1 MTNDDNARIAFR
13 FFRNEMGLSRN
24 QAAGISGNF
33 SQESGFDPTATNQ
46 RSGAYGIAQ
55 WLGARKDNL
64 MAATGDGGDLQ
75 AQLEYFKDEVEN
87 DPYER
92 AQFEQFLNYG
102 DTSIEGYTYAFRKF
116 FERPAEFEAMDTNR
130 VDEAHRIYDMC
141 ADDEG
146 GNEGASSSP
155 QSDFS
160 SDTLDWSNLVH
171 NHVSEDSP
179 YNFSKE
185 LGKLTDTDNLRPEAK
200 YGLNALGAY
209 MRKMYGVPL
218 VITAGA
224 ETWTHQGG
232 TYSHHTGWK
241 ADVYADEIRE
251 GKQGAEDFRRF
262 CNEHGWS
269 ATWETEGGEH
279 WDIDFSGHDQRDGN
293 NPVRPSGNF
302 FDITGAGSALANRA
316 NNELDPNGSYTDSL
330 GEYYRR
336 LSEEDTKPSFW
347 NVLSDNFLDS
357 MFSTGSARFLESV
370 WGNLMH
376 SNNHLWKM
384 DDITQEDI
392 DFVKNALPNDKVAQN
407 FVLLN
412 GRDSEEIRWLTQ
424 RKQEERKRKQ
434 SIEQWKSAEQN
445 MLARALMA
453 TSGAVGYV
461 ADPLNLV
468 PIGTYANSLKVL
480 GRLAEGAVNIN
491 KIQTIAKMAAITGVQ
506 TGAITV
512 ADDVLRE
519 EYGGEKPNYGMD
531 AAMGFL
537 GGAVLASVGGLWKG
551 LKKGGA
557 TADITR
563 AADLAETRAIEHA
576 MNVDTTKVSSET
588 IDRALK
594 LHDPTFR
601 EKVNSKAYE
610 SLEENQRV
618 IATTYE
624 NARKLIQEA
633 SGKTIPDTAKALYV
647 PNEDY
652 TFILTDKVQPKEVDN
667 LLSHEFGVHAG
678 LKKAIGDKAYDGLMT
693 YVSRQSEKEGTA
705 FFEARAKAGSYD
717 PEEIFAQMVED
728 GTLPDSTW
736 SRVKGSFNKMLNKE
750 GYKTNFTLK
759 DVKEILAQQVQ
770 EKRNPEVFHVNP
782 DGSTAFAGLQYS
794 QNNILNPV
802 TLANVYQL
810 EGNIRKVTQADL
822 GTGKLTAPLR
832 WVAQHLEQ
840 GIFGEG
846 INSMSNTFRKYAP
859 LIWDDPQ
866 GRGLGNVQTISA
878 ETNKIRLQQLLLR
891 PYSDYTD
898 ARQRWCLANRHIP
911 SQAANEA
918 FDRMVVNAYNA
929 KYAKNVANVFQNVP
943 AEVTE
948 AVEHM
953 YRLRNL
959 VIDLGKRSADD
970 VGATER
976 NMIDKDWYE
985 VDEELWRQMDA
996 ERRMKFIIENFIDTP
1011 QQTAVSQA
1019 RDFFDKYYRT
1029 FVKRD
1034 VVEAKIIREKKMENA
1049 RIKAANDA
1057 MQARLPANR
1066 KWKPKALIPEVASPE
1081 EIDAWIDKA
1090 VPKAVDFILNG
1101 VFDPADARNLSNLG
1115 NLSFFKARVP
1125 IDTTGILKLP
1135 NGKEFSFDNNLRTY
1149 DMDTMVQKAINRF
1162 AGEASLMNVFGNQKG
1177 LDAFLNR
1184 VEKELGKA
1192 IGDKNANKSVGNE
1205 LLDLKKAISEFRG
1218 FRPEDESSIGKLGA
1232 LAHIL
1237 RNFSYAKNGANMGFN
1252 QFGEL
1257 GGAMA
1262 YGGVSQMFRIFPP
1275 LGKLMEDVK
1284 YGKQGGQLLRD
1295 AEDYAFGANMES
1307 KIWSANFGDRVIRDA
1322 MTDQHDLASKALI
1335 KVGDITAN
1343 LGKVT
1348 SSLNMLPKMTDSMLR
1363 GMRISTMM
1371 DSIRVATQGK
1381 TPWLRNPFSAKKL
1394 RAAHV
1399 SEKDWQDIQARIR
1412 QYTTMDADG
1421 NLTGFD
1427 VRSWQNDDMN
1437 TFLKWYNL
1445 IQLQAERAIVP
1456 ANRQG
1461 NKNLLKSRNSLTQ
1474 LLFQFKDYT
1483 LRSINAQTMRAMKAR
1498 DIDDAFA
1505 TMASIVTNTA
1515 VYAAR
1520 AGATYAAY
1528 KAAGLDKK
1536 AEEYKDYM
1544 FNKGNL
1550 ARAVAFRSTILGSPL
1565 SFANDWYEI
1574 ATGAPTIRTTVER
1587 DAKTYKNTK
1596 ERTMS
1601 DIGGDF
1607 IRQIPALSAGIEP
1620 LIQTYHALSHATDD
1634 KTTKRDFSNAL
1645 KLLPIPNFIPLTVL
1659 QQYLVEQS
1667 GYPEKKPKK

>member
-1 MTNDDNARIAFR
+1 MSNDANAKVLWDSMIGHR
-13 FFRNEMGLSRN
+13 LTPN
-24 QAAGISGNF
+24 QAAGILGNS
-33 SQESGFDPTATNQ
+33 SQESGIEINSTAPST
-46 RSGAYGIAQ
+46 GAYGIFQ
-55 WLGARKDNL
+55 WLGSRKEGLFN
-64 MAATGDGGDLQ
+64 ATGDGGDLQ
-75 AQLEYFKDEVEN
+75 AQLAYFWDEVEN
-87 DPYER
+87 DPYES
-92 AQFEQFLNYG
+92 AQFQKFLNYE
-102 DTSIEGYTYAFRKF
+102 DTSVEGYTYAFRKF
-116 FERPAEFEAMDTNR
+116 CERPSASEAMDSNR
-130 VDEAHRIYDMC
+130 ITEAQRYLALFGGGGAQETPAQPEDDGYSYKDLDMSNMVSNHPE
-141 ADDEG
+141 DPERTRLTG
-146 GNEGASSSP
+146 FQP
-155 QSDFS
+155 Q
-160 SDTLDWSNLVH
+160 TVH
-171 NHVSEDSP
+171 
-179 YNFSKE
+179 
-185 LGKLTDTDNLRPEAK
+185 
-200 YGLNALGAY
+200 GLNKIADY
-209 MRKMYGVPL
+209 IYNTYDEPL
-218 VITAGA
+218 MITGGTESGYHAS
-224 ETWTHQGG
+224 G
-232 TYSHHTGWK
+232 TYSHETGWK
-241 ADVYADEIRE
+241 ADIAIHNMTPDNQAGQNFIE
-251 GKQGAEDFRRF
+251 F
-262 CNEHGWS
+262 CHKNGWS
-269 ATWETEGGEH
+269 ANFEDNH
-279 WDIDFSGHDQRDGN
+279 WDIDFSGTDSRDKQSDAPKDAPKGFTGNGFAYLTGMMGNNVTNHVYEKQRD
-293 NPVRPSGNF
+293 PVW
-302 FDITGAGSALANRA
+302 
-316 NNELDPNGSYTDSL
+316 
-330 GEYYRR
+330 
-336 LSEEDTKPSFW
+336 EDYLHETPKSISFW
-347 NVLSDNFLDS
+347 DALTSNFLDS
-357 MFSTGSARFLESV
+357 ATSTGVASV
-370 WGNLMH
+370 AQLLWGRIAH
-376 SNNHLWKM
+376 SSTSPFGPMKPVTQ
-384 DDITQEDI
+384 DDIDY
-392 DFVKNALPNDKVAQN
+392 VKNALPNDKDAQR

-412 GRDSEEIRWLTQ
+412 GRDQEEIKWLVNQ
-424 RKQEERKRKQ
+424 KLVDKKRREEVA
-434 SIEQWKSAEQN
+434 QW
-445 MLARALMA
+445 RASNEMGLQKA
-453 TSGAVGYV
+453 LTYV
-461 ADPLNLV
+461 AGATGYLLDPMMLIPLGGEIKAVQMAGRVGEAIMNLNKAKQV
-468 PIGTYANSLKVL
+468 AIYA
-480 GRLAEGAVNIN
+480 AEMGA
-491 KIQTIAKMAAITGVQ
+491 KTAAIVTG
-506 TGAITV
+506 
-512 ADDVLRE
+512 DDYLKE
-519 EYGGEKPNYGMD
+519 KFNGEPQDYGMD
-531 AAMGFL
+531 AAMSFL
-537 GGAVLASVGGLWKG
+537 GGSVFGALGGFAKTHPTSM
-551 LKKGGA
+551 A
-557 TADITR
+557 RRIVNTADHAETKALLH
-563 AADLAETRAIEHA
+563 AAD
-576 MNVDTTKVSSET
+576 VDTSKVSSET
-588 IDRALK
+588 IESALK

-610 SLEENQRV
+610 ALEENQRV
-618 IATTYE
+618 VATTYE
-624 NARKLIQEA
+624 NARKLIEET
-633 SGKTIPDTAKALYV
+633 SGNKIPDTAKALYV

-652 TFILTDKVQPKEVDN
+652 TFILTDKVHPKEVDN

-678 LKKAIGDKAYDGLMT
+678 LRKAIGDKSYDGLMAH
-693 YVSRQSEKEGTA
+693 VSRQSEKEGTA

-736 SRVKGSFNKMLNKE
+736 SRLKGSFNKMLNRE

-759 DVKEILAQQVQ
+759 DVKKIMAQQVE

-782 DGSTAFAGLQYS
+782 DGSTAFGGLQYS
-794 QNNILNPV
+794 QNNILNPA
-802 TLANVYQL
+802 TMANFYQL
-810 EGNIRKVTQADL
+810 ESNIRKVTQAGL
-822 GTGKLTAPLR
+822 GTGELTSPIR

-859 LIWDDPQ
+859 FIWDDPQ
-866 GRGLGNVQTISA
+866 GRGLGKVQTISA

-953 YRLRNL
+953 NRLRTL
-959 VIDLGKRSADD
+959 MIDLGKRSADD
-970 VGATER
+970 VGSTAR
-976 NMIDKDWYE
+976 NMVDKDWYE

-996 ERRMKFIIENFIDTP
+996 ERRMKLIIENFIDTP

-1019 RDFFDKYYRT
+1019 RDFFDNYYRT

-1049 RIKAANDA
+1049 KINAANA
-1057 MQARLPANR
+1057 SMQARLPANS
-1066 KWKPKALIPEVASPE
+1066 KWKPKALIPEVASPQE
-1081 EIDAWIDKA
+1081 VDAWIDEA

-1101 VFDPADARNLSNLG
+1101 VFDPADVRNLSNLG

-1162 AGEASLMNVFGNQKG
+1162 AGEASLMNVFGTQKS
-1177 LDAFLNR
+1177 LDAFLKK
-1184 VEKELGKA
+1184 VDGELGKA
-1192 IGDKNANKSVGNE
+1192 IGDKKANKSIGNE
-1205 LLDLKKAISEFRG
+1205 LLDLQKAISEFRG
-1218 FRPEDESSIGKLGA
+1218 VRPEDESSIGKLGA
-1232 LAHIL
+1232 IAHIL

-1262 YGGVSQMFRIFPP
+1262 YGGVSQLFRTFSPI
-1275 LGKLMEDVK
+1275 GKLMEDVK
-1284 YGKQGGQLLRD
+1284 YGRQSAQLLRD
-1295 AEDYAFGANMES
+1295 AEDYMFGASMES

-1348 SSLNMLPKMTDSMLR
+1348 SSLNMLPKMTDSMIR

-1371 DSIRVATQGK
+1371 DSIRVATQDK
-1381 TPWLRNPFSAKKL
+1381 TPWLRNPFSANKL

-1399 SEKDWQDIQARIR
+1399 SEKDWQGIQARIR

-1427 VRSWQNDDMN
+1427 VKSWQNDDMN
-1437 TFLKWYNL
+1437 SFLKWYNL

-1456 ANRQG
+1456 VNRQG
-1461 NKNLLKSRNSLTQ
+1461 NKNLFKSRNSLTQ

-1483 LRSINAQTMRAMKAR
+1483 LRSINSQTMRAMKSR
-1498 DIDDAFA
+1498 DLDDAFA

-1528 KAAGLDKK
+1528 KASGLDKT

-1565 SFANDWYEI
+1565 SFGNDWYEI
-1574 ATGAPTIRTTVER
+1574 ATGAPTIRTTVVR
-1587 DAKTYKNTK
+1587 DANTYKNTK
-1596 ERTMS
+1596 ERTMR

-1607 IRQIPALSAGIEP
+1607 ISQIPALSAGVEP

-1634 KTTKRDFSNAL
+1634 KTTKRDFKNAL

-1667 GYPEKKPKK
+1667 GYPEKKKR

>member
-1 MTNDDNARIAFR
+1 MSNDENARIVWDSLIGH
-13 FFRNEMGLSRN
+13 GLSPA
-24 QAAGISGNF
+24 QAAGILGNG
-33 SQESGFDPTATNQ
+33 SQESGFRIDAIAPST
-46 RSGAYGIAQ
+46 GAYGIFQ
-55 WLGARKDNL
+55 WLGPRKDALFN
-64 MAATGDGGDLQ
+64 ATGDGGDIN
-75 AQLEYFKDEVEN
+75 AQLAFFWDEVEN
-87 DPYER
+87 DPYES
-92 AQFEQFLNYG
+92 AQFQKFLNYD
-102 DTSIEGYTYAFRKF
+102 DTSVEGYTYAFRKF
-116 FERPAEFEAMDTNR
+116 CERPSESEAMDSNR
-130 VDEAHRIYDMC
+130 ISEAHRYLELFGGGGGSQVETSQPEDDGYSYTDLDMSHMQSNHPE
-141 ADDEG
+141 DPERTRLTG
-146 GNEGASSSP
+146 FQP
-155 QSDFS
+155 QAI
-160 SDTLDWSNLVH
+160 H
-171 NHVSEDSP
+171 
-179 YNFSKE
+179 
-185 LGKLTDTDNLRPEAK
+185 
-200 YGLNALGAY
+200 GLNKIADY
-209 MRKMYGVPL
+209 IHSTYGVPL
-218 VITAGA
+218 MIT
-224 ETWTHQGG
+224 GG
-232 TYSHHTGWK
+232 TESRYHAQGNYSHENGWK
-241 ADVYADEIRE
+241 ADIDVHGMLPSNEAGQSFIN
-251 GKQGAEDFRRF
+251 F
-262 CNEHGWS
+262 CHQNGWS
-269 ATWETEGGEH
+269 VNFEDDH
-279 WDIDFSGHDQRDGN
+279 WDIDFSGQDARDKQGSAPTAMQGFTGNGFAYLVGMMGNNVTNHMYEKQRD
-293 NPVRPSGNF
+293 PMW
-302 FDITGAGSALANRA
+302 
-316 NNELDPNGSYTDSL
+316 
-330 GEYYRR
+330 
-336 LSEEDTKPSFW
+336 EDFIHEQPKTVSFW
-347 NVLSDNFLDS
+347 DALMSNFLDS
-357 MFSTGSARFLESV
+357 ATNTGVASVAQLLWGDIAHSSSAIGAMQPV
-370 WGNLMH
+370 TQ
-376 SNNHLWKM
+376 
-384 DDITQEDI
+384 DDIDY
-392 DFVKNALPNDKVAQN
+392 VKNALPNDKDAQK

-412 GRDSEEIRWLTQ
+412 GRDSEEIKWLVNQ
-424 RKQEERKRKQ
+424 KLVDKKRREDV
-434 SIEQWKSAEQN
+434 EQW
-445 MLARALMA
+445 RASNEMGLQKAM
-453 TSGAVGYV
+453 TYV
-461 ADPLNLV
+461 AGATGYMLDPMMLV
-468 PIGTYANSLKVL
+468 PIGGEIKAVQMAGRVGKAVMNLNKAKQVAIYA
-480 GRLAEGAVNIN
+480 AEMGA
-491 KIQTIAKMAAITGVQ
+491 KTA
-506 TGAITV
+506 TV
-512 ADDVLRE
+512 VTADDYLKE
-519 EYGGEKPNYGMD
+519 TFNGEKQDYGMD
-531 AAMGFL
+531 AAMSFL
-537 GGAVLASVGGLWKG
+537 GGSVFGALGGFAKTRPTSM
-551 LKKGGA
+551 A
-557 TADITR
+557 RRIVNTADNVETKALLH
-563 AADLAETRAIEHA
+563 AAD
-576 MNVDTTKVSSET
+576 VDVSKVSSET
-588 IDRALK
+588 IERALK

-601 EKVNSKAYE
+601 AKVNSKAYE
-610 SLEENQRV
+610 ALEANQRV

-624 NARKLIQEA
+624 NARKLIEEA
-633 SGKTIPDTAKALYV
+633 SGKKIPDTAKALYV

-652 TFILTDKVQPKEVDN
+652 TFILTDKIQPKEVDK

-678 LKKAIGDKAYDGLMT
+678 LRKAIGDKAYDGLMA
-693 YVSRQSEKEGTA
+693 YVSRQAEKEGTA

-736 SRVKGSFNKMLNKE
+736 SRVKGSLNKMLNKE
-750 GYKTNFTLK
+750 GYKTHFTLK
-759 DVKEILAQQVQ
+759 DVKEIMAQQVQ

-878 ETNKIRLQQLLLR
+878 ETNKLRLQHLLLR

-918 FDRMVVNAYNA
+918 FDRMVINAYNA
-929 KYAKNVANVFQNVP
+929 KYANNVANVFQDVP

-953 YRLRNL
+953 HNLRNL
-959 VIDLGKRSADD
+959 MIDLGKRSADD
-970 VGATER
+970 VGAPTR
-976 NMIDKDWYE
+976 NIVDEDWYE

-996 ERRMKFIIENFIDTP
+996 ERRMNFIVGNFIDTP

-1034 VVEAKIIREKKMENA
+1034 VVEAKIIREKKLEN
-1049 RIKAANDA
+1049 IKIQAANAA
-1057 MQARLPANR
+1057 MQARLPANS
-1066 KWKPKALIPEVASPE
+1066 KWKPKALIPEVATPQE
-1081 EIDAWIDKA
+1081 VDAWIDDA

-1101 VFDPADARNLSNLG
+1101 VFDPADAKNLSNLG

-1135 NGKEFSFDNNLRTY
+1135 NGNEFSFDNNLRTY
-1149 DMDTMVQKAINRF
+1149 DMDAMVQKAINRF

-1177 LDAFLNR
+1177 LDAFFDR

-1192 IGDKNANKSVGNE
+1192 IGNKNANQSVGNE
-1205 LLDLKKAISEFRG
+1205 ILDLKKAISEFRG
-1218 FRPEDESSIGKLGA
+1218 VHPEDESSIGKLGA
-1232 LAHIL
+1232 IAHIL

-1262 YGGVSQMFRIFPP
+1262 YGGVSQLFRIFSP

-1295 AEDYAFGANMES
+1295 AEDYVFGATIES

-1348 SSLNMLPKMTDSMLR
+1348 SSLNMLPKMTDSMIR

-1528 KAAGLDKK
+1528 KASGLDKK

-1550 ARAVAFRSTILGSPL
+1550 ERAIAFRSTILGSPL
-1565 SFANDWYEI
+1565 SFVNDWYEI

-1607 IRQIPALSAGIEP
+1607 ISQIPALSAGVAP
-1620 LIQTYHALSHATDD
+1620 LIQVYHAFSHATND
-1634 KTTKRDFSNAL
+1634 KATQKDFKNAL

-1667 GYPEKKPKK
+1667 GYPEKKR

>member
-1 MTNDDNARIAFR
+1 MSNDENARIVWDSLIGH
-13 FFRNEMGLSRN
+13 GLSPA
-24 QAAGISGNF
+24 QAAGILGNG
-33 SQESGFDPTATNQ
+33 SQESGFRIDAIAPST
-46 RSGAYGIAQ
+46 GAYGIFQ
-55 WLGARKDNL
+55 WLGPRKDALFN
-64 MAATGDGGDLQ
+64 ATGDGGDIN
-75 AQLEYFKDEVEN
+75 AQLAFFWDEVEN
-87 DPYER
+87 DPYES
-92 AQFEQFLNYG
+92 AQFQKFLNYD
-102 DTSIEGYTYAFRKF
+102 DTSVEGYTYAFRKF
-116 FERPAEFEAMDTNR
+116 CERPSESEAMDSNR
-130 VDEAHRIYDMC
+130 ISEAHRYLGLFGGGGGSQVETPQPEDDGYSYTDLDMSHIQSNHPE
-141 ADDEG
+141 DPERTRLTG
-146 GNEGASSSP
+146 FQP
-155 QSDFS
+155 QAI
-160 SDTLDWSNLVH
+160 H
-171 NHVSEDSP
+171 
-179 YNFSKE
+179 
-185 LGKLTDTDNLRPEAK
+185 
-200 YGLNALGAY
+200 GLNKIADY
-209 MRKMYGVPL
+209 IYSTYGVPL
-218 VITAGA
+218 MIT
-224 ETWTHQGG
+224 GG
-232 TYSHHTGWK
+232 TEEGYHAEGNYSHDKGWK
-241 ADVYADEIRE
+241 ADIDVHGMLPSNEAGQSFIN
-251 GKQGAEDFRRF
+251 F
-262 CNEHGWS
+262 CHQNGWS
-269 ATWETEGGEH
+269 VNFEDDH
-279 WDIDFSGHDQRDGN
+279 WDIDFSGQDARDKQGSAPTEVQGFTGNGFAYLVGMMGNNVTNHMYEKQRD
-293 NPVRPSGNF
+293 PMW
-302 FDITGAGSALANRA
+302 
-316 NNELDPNGSYTDSL
+316 
-330 GEYYRR
+330 
-336 LSEEDTKPSFW
+336 EDFIHEQPKTVSFW
-347 NVLSDNFLDS
+347 DALTSNFLDS
-357 MFSTGSARFLESV
+357 ATNTGVASVAQLLWGDIAHSSSAIGTMQPV
-370 WGNLMH
+370 
-376 SNNHLWKM
+376 
-384 DDITQEDI
+384 TQEDI
-392 DFVKNALPNDKVAQN
+392 DYVKNALPNDKDAQK
-407 FVLLN
+407 FILLN
-412 GRDSEEIRWLTQ
+412 GRDSEEIKWLVNQ
-424 RKQEERKRKQ
+424 KLVDKKRREDV
-434 SIEQWKSAEQN
+434 EQW
-445 MLARALMA
+445 RASNEMGLQKAM
-453 TSGAVGYV
+453 TYV
-461 ADPLNLV
+461 AGAAGYMLDPMMLV
-468 PIGTYANSLKVL
+468 PIGGEIKAVQMAGRVGETIMNLNKAKQVAIYA
-480 GRLAEGAVNIN
+480 AEMGA
-491 KIQTIAKMAAITGVQ
+491 KTAAIVT
-506 TGAITV
+506 
-512 ADDVLRE
+512 ADDYLKE
-519 EYGGEKPNYGMD
+519 TFNGEKQDYGMD
-531 AAMGFL
+531 AAMSFL
-537 GGAVLASVGGLWKG
+537 GGSVFGALGGFAKTRPTSM
-551 LKKGGA
+551 A
-557 TADITR
+557 RRIVNTADNVETKALLH
-563 AADLAETRAIEHA
+563 AADAD
-576 MNVDTTKVSSET
+576 VSKVSSET
-588 IDRALK
+588 IERALK

-610 SLEENQRV
+610 ALEANQRV
-618 IATTYE
+618 IATTYA
-624 NARKLIQEA
+624 NARKLIEEA
-633 SGKTIPDTAKALYV
+633 SGKKIPDTAKALYV

-678 LKKAIGDKAYDGLMT
+678 LRKAIGDKAYDGLMT
-693 YVSRQSEKEGTA
+693 YVSRQAEKEGTA

-750 GYKTNFTLK
+750 GYKTHFTLK
-759 DVKEILAQQVQ
+759 DVKEILAQQVN

-878 ETNKIRLQQLLLR
+878 ETNKLRLQHLLLR

-898 ARQRWCLANRHIP
+898 ARQRWCLANKHIP

-953 YRLRNL
+953 HNLRNL
-959 VIDLGKRSADD
+959 MIDLGKRSADD
-970 VGATER
+970 VGAPTR
-976 NMIDKDWYE
+976 NIVDEDWYE

-996 ERRMKFIIENFIDTP
+996 ERRMNFIVGNFIDTP
-1011 QQTAVSQA
+1011 QQTAVEQA

-1034 VVEAKIIREKKMENA
+1034 VVEAKIIREKKLEN
-1049 RIKAANDA
+1049 IKIQAANAA
-1057 MQARLPANR
+1057 MQARLPANS
-1066 KWKPKALIPEVASPE
+1066 KWKPKAMIPEVATPQE
-1081 EIDAWIDKA
+1081 VDAWIDDA

-1101 VFDPADARNLSNLG
+1101 VFDPADAKNLSSLG

-1135 NGKEFSFDNNLRTY
+1135 NGNEFSFDNNLRTY

-1177 LDAFLNR
+1177 LDAFLDK

-1192 IGDKNANKSVGNE
+1192 IGNKNANQSVGNE
-1205 LLDLKKAISEFRG
+1205 IRDLKRAISEFRG
-1218 FRPEDESSIGKLGA
+1218 IRPEDETALGKLGA
-1232 LAHIL
+1232 IAHIL

-1262 YGGVSQMFRIFPP
+1262 YGGVSQLFRIFPQ

-1295 AEDYAFGANMES
+1295 AEDYTFGATMES

-1348 SSLNMLPKMTDSMLR
+1348 SSLNMLPKMTDSMIR

-1528 KAAGLDKK
+1528 KASGLDKK

-1550 ARAVAFRSTILGSPL
+1550 ERAIAFRSTIFGSPL
-1565 SFANDWYEI
+1565 SFVNDWYEI

-1587 DAKTYKNTK
+1587 DAKSYKNVK

-1607 IRQIPALSAGIEP
+1607 ISQIPALSAGVEP
-1620 LIQTYHALSHATDD
+1620 LIQVYHAFSHATND
-1634 KTTKRDFSNAL
+1634 KATQKDFKNAL
-1645 KLLPIPNFIPLTVL
+1645 KLLPIPNFIPLTAL

-1667 GYPEKKPKK
+1667 GYPEKKR

>member
-1 MTNDDNARIAFR
+1 MSNDENARIVWDSLIGH
-13 FFRNEMGLSRN
+13 GLSPA
-24 QAAGISGNF
+24 QAAGILGNG
-33 SQESGFDPTATNQ
+33 SQESGFEIDSTAPST
-46 RSGAYGIAQ
+46 GAYGIFQ
-55 WLGARKDNL
+55 WLGPRKDALFN
-64 MAATGDGGDLQ
+64 ATGDGGDIY
-75 AQLEYFKDEVEN
+75 AQLAFFWDEVEN
-87 DPYER
+87 DPYES
-92 AQFEQFLNYG
+92 AQFQKFLNYD
-102 DTSIEGYTYAFRKF
+102 DTSVEGYTYAFRKF
-116 FERPAEFEAMDTNR
+116 CERPSESEAMDTNR
-130 VDEAHRIYDMC
+130 ITEAQRYLGLFGGDDGGDKVEAPQPEDDGYSYTDLDMSHMQSNHPE
-141 ADDEG
+141 DPERTRLTG
-146 GNEGASSSP
+146 FQP
-155 QSDFS
+155 Q
-160 SDTLDWSNLVH
+160 TIH
-171 NHVSEDSP
+171 
-179 YNFSKE
+179 
-185 LGKLTDTDNLRPEAK
+185 
-200 YGLNALGAY
+200 GLNKVADY
-209 MRKMYGVPL
+209 IYNTYGVPL
-218 VITAGA
+218 MITGGTESGYHA
-224 ETWTHQGG
+224 QG
-232 TYSHHTGWK
+232 TYSHENGWK
-241 ADVYADEIRE
+241 ADIDIHGMLPSNEAGQSFIN
-251 GKQGAEDFRRF
+251 F
-262 CNEHGWS
+262 CHQNGWS
-269 ATWETEGGEH
+269 VNFEDNH
-279 WDIDFSGHDQRDGN
+279 WDIDFSGQDARDKQSDSAPAAMQGFTGNGFAYLVGMMGNNVTNHVYEKQRD
-293 NPVRPSGNF
+293 P
-302 FDITGAGSALANRA
+302 TW
-316 NNELDPNGSYTDSL
+316 
-330 GEYYRR
+330 
-336 LSEEDTKPSFW
+336 EDFIHDTPKSVSFW
-347 NVLSDNFLDS
+347 DALTSNFLDS
-357 MFSTGSARFLESV
+357 ATTTGVASV
-370 WGNLMH
+370 AQLLWGDIAH
-376 SNNHLWKM
+376 SSSSIGAM
-384 DDITQEDI
+384 QPITQDDIDY
-392 DFVKNALPNDKVAQN
+392 VKNALPNDKDAQK

-412 GRDSEEIRWLTQ
+412 GRDSEEIKWLVNQ
-424 RKQEERKRKQ
+424 KLVDKKRREEV
-434 SIEQWKSAEQN
+434 EQWRSANEMGLQKA
-445 MLARALMA
+445 M
-453 TSGAVGYV
+453 TYV
-461 ADPLNLV
+461 AGAAGYMLDPMMLIPVGGEIKALQMAGRVGEAIMNLNKAKQV
-468 PIGTYANSLKVL
+468 AVYA
-480 GRLAEGAVNIN
+480 AEMGA
-491 KIQTIAKMAAITGVQ
+491 KTAAVVT
-506 TGAITV
+506 
-512 ADDVLRE
+512 ADDYLKE
-519 EYGGEKPNYGMD
+519 TFNGEKQDYGMD
-531 AAMGFL
+531 AAMSFL
-537 GGAVLASVGGLWKG
+537 GGSVFGALGGFAKTRPASMARRIVN
-551 LKKGGA
+551 
-557 TADITR
+557 TADNVETKALLH
-563 AADLAETRAIEHA
+563 AAD
-576 MNVDTTKVSSET
+576 VDISKVSSET
-588 IDRALK
+588 IESALK

-610 SLEENQRV
+610 ALEANQRV

-624 NARKLIQEA
+624 NARKLIEEA

-678 LKKAIGDKAYDGLMT
+678 LRKAIGDKAYDGLMT
-693 YVSRQSEKEGTA
+693 YVSRQAEKEGTA

-728 GTLPDSTW
+728 KTLPDSTW
-736 SRVKGSFNKMLNKE
+736 SRVKGSFNKMLNRE

-759 DVKEILAQQVQ
+759 DVKEIMEQQVQ
-770 EKRNPEVFHVNP
+770 EKRNPEVFYTNP

-802 TLANVYQL
+802 TMANVYQL
-810 EGNIRKVTQADL
+810 ESNIRKVTQAGL

-929 KYAKNVANVFQNVP
+929 KYAKNVANIFQNVP

-953 YRLRNL
+953 HSLRNL
-959 VIDLGKRSADD
+959 MIDLGKRSADD
-970 VGATER
+970 VGSTAR
-976 NMIDKDWYE
+976 NMVDKDWYE

-1049 RIKAANDA
+1049 KIKAANAA
-1057 MQARLPANR
+1057 MQARLPANS
-1066 KWKPKALIPEVASPE
+1066 KWKPKALIPEVASPKE
-1081 EIDAWIDKA
+1081 VDAWIDEA

-1101 VFDPADARNLSNLG
+1101 VFDPADAKNLSNLG

-1162 AGEASLMNVFGNQKG
+1162 AGEASLMNVFGSQKG
-1177 LDAFLNR
+1177 LDAFLNK

-1192 IGDKNANKSVGNE
+1192 IGDKKANKSVGNE
-1205 LLDLKKAISEFRG
+1205 LLDLQKAISEFRG
-1218 FRPEDESSIGKLGA
+1218 VRPEDESSIGKLGA
-1232 LAHIL
+1232 IAHIL

-1275 LGKLMEDVK
+1275 LGKLVEDVK

-1295 AEDYAFGANMES
+1295 AEDYMFGSTMES

-1343 LGKVT
+1343 LDKVT
-1348 SSLNMLPKMTDSMLR
+1348 SSLNMLPKMTDSMIR

-1381 TPWLRNPFSAKKL
+1381 TPWLRNPFSKKKL

-1399 SEKDWQDIQARIR
+1399 SDKDWQDIQARIR

-1461 NKNLLKSRNSLTQ
+1461 NKNLFKSRNSLTQ
-1474 LLFQFKDYT
+1474 LLLQFKDYT

-1498 DIDDAFA
+1498 DLDDAFA

-1528 KAAGLDKK
+1528 KASGLDKK

-1565 SFANDWYEI
+1565 SFVNDWYEI

-1607 IRQIPALSAGIEP
+1607 ISQIPALSAGVEP

-1634 KTTKRDFSNAL
+1634 KTTQRDFKNAL

-1667 GYPEKKPKK
+1667 GYPEKKR

>member
-24 QAAGISGNF
+24 QAAGIAGNF
-33 SQESGFDPTATNQ
+33 SQESGFDPTAINP

-55 WLGARKDNL
+55 WLDVRKDNL

-102 DTSIEGYTYAFRKF
+102 DTSIEGYTYAFRKYC
-116 FERPAEFEAMDTNR
+116 ERPAEFEAMDTNR
-130 VDEAHRIYDMC
+130 VNEAQRIYDMC

-146 GNEGASSSP
+146 GDEGTSSSP
-155 QSDFS
+155 QPDFS

-171 NHVSEDSP
+171 NHVAEDSP

-200 YGLNALGAY
+200 YGLNVLGAY
-209 MRKMYGVPL
+209 MRNMYDSPL
-218 VITAGA
+218 TVTAGA
-224 ETWTHQGG
+224 ETWTHKGG
-232 TYSHHTGWK
+232 TYSHHAGWK
-241 ADVYADEIRE
+241 ADVYADEIRA

-269 ATWETEGGEH
+269 ATWETDGGEH
-279 WDIDFSGHDQRDGN
+279 WDIDFSGHDRRDGN

-336 LSEEDTKPSFW
+336 LSEEETKPSFW

-357 MFSTGSARFLESV
+357 MFSTGSARLLESV

-376 SNNHLWKM
+376 SSNHLWKM
-384 DDITQEDI
+384 DDLTQEDI
-392 DFVKNALPNDKVAQN
+392 DFVKNALPNDKAAQN

-434 SIEQWKSAEQN
+434 NIEQWKSAEQN

-480 GRLAEGAVNIN
+480 GRLAEGASNIS
-491 KIQTIAKMAAITGVQ
+491 KIQTIAKMATITGIQ

-588 IDRALK
+588 IERALK

-610 SLEENQRV
+610 ALEANQRV

-759 DVKEILAQQVQ
+759 DVKEIMAQQVQ

-802 TLANVYQL
+802 TMANVYQL
-810 EGNIRKVTQADL
+810 EGNIRKVTQGDL
-822 GTGKLTAPLR
+822 GTSKLTAPLR

-953 YRLRNL
+953 HNLRNL
-959 VIDLGKRSADD
+959 MIDLGKRSADD
-970 VGATER
+970 VGATAR
-976 NMIDKDWYE
+976 NMVDKDWYE

-1049 RIKAANDA
+1049 KIKAANTA
-1057 MQARLPANR
+1057 MQARLPANS
-1066 KWKPKALIPEVASPE
+1066 KWKPKALIPEVASPKE
-1081 EIDAWIDKA
+1081 VDAWIDEA

-1101 VFDPADARNLSNLG
+1101 VFDPADAKNLSNLG

-1162 AGEASLMNVFGNQKG
+1162 AGEASLMNVFGSQKG
-1177 LDAFLNR
+1177 LDNFLNK

-1192 IGDKNANKSVGNE
+1192 IGNKNANQSVGNE
-1205 LLDLKKAISEFRG
+1205 ILDLKKAISEFRG
-1218 FRPEDESSIGKLGA
+1218 VRPEDESSIGKLGA
-1232 LAHIL
+1232 IAHIL

-1295 AEDYAFGANMES
+1295 AEDYMFGATMES

-1348 SSLNMLPKMTDSMLR
+1348 SSLNMLPKMTDSMIR

-1381 TPWLRNPFSAKKL
+1381 TPWLRNPFSKKKL

-1399 SEKDWQDIQARIR
+1399 SDKDWQDIQARIR

-1528 KAAGLDKK
+1528 KASGLDKK

-1550 ARAVAFRSTILGSPL
+1550 ARAIAFRSTILGSPL

-1607 IRQIPALSAGIEP
+1607 ISQIPALSAGVEP

-1634 KTTKRDFSNAL
+1634 KTTQRDFKNAL
-1645 KLLPIPNFIPLTVL
+1645 KLLPIPNFIPLTVM

>member
-1 MTNDDNARIAFR
+1 MANDDNARISFM
-13 FFRNEMGLSRN
+13 FFRQKMGLSRN
-24 QAAGISGNF
+24 QAAGIAGNF
-33 SQESGFDPTATNQ
+33 SQESGFNPEAINP

-55 WLGARKDNL
+55 WLDTRKDNL
-64 MAATGDGGDLQ
+64 MAATGDGGDLR
-75 AQLEYFKDEVEN
+75 AQLEYFKNEVEN

-92 AQFEQFLNYG
+92 SQFEKFLNYD
-102 DTSIEGYTYAFRKF
+102 DTSIEGYTYAFRKYC
-116 FERPAEFEAMDTNR
+116 ERPADFEAMDTNR
-130 VDEAHRIYDMC
+130 VNEAYRISDMV
-141 ADDEG
+141 ADDDDSYGDG
-146 GNEGASSSP
+146 GGVSSEP
-155 QSDFS
+155 AYS
-160 SDTLDWSNLVH
+160 SETLDWSNLIH
-171 NHVSEDSP
+171 NHEAEDSP
-179 YNFSKE
+179 YNYSKE

-200 YGLNALGAY
+200 YGLNVLGAY
-209 MRKMYGVPL
+209 MRNMYDSPL
-218 VITAGA
+218 TVTAGA
-224 ETWTHQGG
+224 ETWTHKGG
-232 TYSHHTGWK
+232 TYSHHAGWK
-241 ADVYADEIRE
+241 ADVYADEIRA
-251 GKQGAEDFRRF
+251 GTQGAEDFRRF

-279 WDIDFSGHDQRDGN
+279 WDIDFSGNDRRDGN

-302 FDITGAGSALANRA
+302 FALTGAGSALAKRA
-316 NNELDPNGSYTDSL
+316 NNELDPNGSYTDAL

-336 LSEEDTKPSFW
+336 LSEEETKPSFW

-357 MFSTGSARFLESV
+357 MFSTGSARLLESL
-370 WGNLMH
+370 WGNFMH

-384 DDITQEDI
+384 DDLTQDDI
-392 DFVKNALPNDKVAQN
+392 DFVKSALPNDKAAQN
-407 FVLLN
+407 FILLN

-424 RKQEERKRKQ
+424 RKQEEKKRKQ
-434 SIEQWKSAEQN
+434 NIEQWKSANQN
-445 MLARALMA
+445 ALARALMA
-453 TSGAVGYV
+453 TSGALGYV
-461 ADPLNLV
+461 ADPINLI

-480 GRLAEGAVNIN
+480 GRLAEGATNIN
-491 KIQTIAKMAAITGVQ
+491 KIQTIAKMATITGIQ

-519 EYGGEKPNYGMD
+519 KFGGEKPDYGMD
-531 AAMGFL
+531 AAVGFL

-551 LKKGGA
+551 LKKGGV

-576 MNVDTTKVSSET
+576 MNVDTTKASSET
-588 IDRALK
+588 IESALK

-610 SLEENQRV
+610 TLESNQRV

-624 NARKLIQEA
+624 KARKLIEEA
-633 SGKTIPDTAKALYV
+633 SGKKIPDTAKALYV

-652 TFILTDKVQPKEVDN
+652 TFILTDKVQPKEVDK

-678 LKKAIGDKAYDGLMT
+678 LRKAIGDRAYDSLMT
-693 YVSRQSEKEGTA
+693 YVSRQAEKEGTA

-759 DVKEILAQQVQ
+759 DVKEILAQQVN

-810 EGNIRKVTQADL
+810 ESDIRKVTQADL

-878 ETNKIRLQQLLLR
+878 ETNKLRLKQLLIR
-891 PYSDYTD
+891 PFGGYTD
-898 ARQRWCLANRHIP
+898 ARQRWVIANKHIP
-911 SQAANEA
+911 SKASNAA
-918 FDRMVVNAYNA
+918 FDMMFINAYNA
-929 KYAKNVANVFQNVP
+929 KYANNVANVLQNVP

-948 AVEHM
+948 AVESMH
-953 YRLRNL
+953 NL
-959 VIDLGKRSADD
+959 LDLMLNLGKRSADD
-970 VGATER
+970 VGATAD
-976 NMIDKDWYE
+976 NMVDKDWYP
-985 VDEELWRQMDA
+985 VDGEWYRQIDGD
-996 ERRMKFIIENFIDTP
+996 RLRKFLIENFIDTP
-1011 QQTAVSQA
+1011 QQTAVAQA
-1019 RDFFDKYYRT
+1019 RDFLDKYYRT

-1034 VVEAKIIREKKMENA
+1034 VVEAKIIRDKKMEN
-1049 RIKAANDA
+1049 IKIQAANAA
-1057 MQARLPANR
+1057 MQARVPANS
-1066 KWKPKALIPEVASPE
+1066 KWKPKALIPEVATPQE
-1081 EIDAWIDKA
+1081 VDKWIDDA
-1090 VPKAVDFILNG
+1090 VPNAVHFILNG
-1101 VFDPADARNLSNLG
+1101 VYDPADMRNLSNLG
-1115 NLSFFKARVP
+1115 NLSFFKVRVP

-1135 NGKEFSFDNNLRTY
+1135 NGNEFSFDNNIRSY
-1149 DMDTMVQKAINRF
+1149 DVDAIIQKVINRF
-1162 AGEASLMNVFGNQKG
+1162 AGEASLMNVFGSQKA
-1177 LDAFLNR
+1177 LDAFFDK

-1192 IGDKNANKSVGNE
+1192 ISDKNANQSVGNE
-1205 LLDLKKAISEFRG
+1205 IRDLKRAIAEFRG
-1218 FRPEDESSIGKLGA
+1218 VRPEDETAIGKVGA
-1232 LAHIL
+1232 LCHIL
-1237 RNFSYAKNGANMGFN
+1237 RNFAYAKNGANMLFN
-1252 QFGEL
+1252 QFAEV

-1262 YGGVSQMFRIFPP
+1262 YGGVSQMFSIFPP
-1275 LGKLMEDVK
+1275 LARFVDDIK
-1284 YGKQGGQLLRD
+1284 YGKQTTQLLRD
-1295 AEDYAFGANMES
+1295 RENQMFGATMES
-1307 KIWSANFGDRVIRDA
+1307 KIWSANFDDRVVHDA
-1322 MTDQHDLASKALI
+1322 LTDQHDLASKALI
-1335 KVGDITAN
+1335 KVADITAN

-1348 SSLNMLPKMTDSMLR
+1348 SSLNMLPKLTDFMIR
-1363 GMRISTMM
+1363 RMRIETMM
-1371 DSIRVATQGK
+1371 DSLRIATQGK
-1381 TPWLRNPFSAKKL
+1381 TPLLRNPFSEKKL

-1412 QYTTMDADG
+1412 QYTTMDANG
-1421 NLTGFD
+1421 KFTGFD
-1427 VRSWQNDDMN
+1427 IDAWQIDDMN

-1456 ANRQG
+1456 VNRQG
-1461 NKNLLKSRNSLTQ
+1461 NKNLFKSRNSLTQ

-1483 LRSINAQTMRAMKAR
+1483 LRAINSQTMRAMKAR
-1498 DIDDAFA
+1498 DLDDAFA

-1515 VYAAR
+1515 AYAVR
-1520 AGATYAAY
+1520 VGAIYAAY

-1544 FNKGNL
+1544 FKKGNL
-1550 ARAVAFRSTILGSPL
+1550 ERAVAFRSTILGSPL
-1565 SFANDWYEI
+1565 SFVNDWYEI

-1587 DAKTYKNTK
+1587 DAKNYKNTK

-1607 IRQIPALSAGIEP
+1607 ISQIPALSAGIEP
-1620 LIQTYHALSHATDD
+1620 LIQVYHAFSHATND
-1634 KTTKRDFSNAL
+1634 KTTQKDFKNAL
-1645 KLLPIPNFIPLTVL
+1645 KLLPIPNFIPLTAL

-1667 GYPEKKPKK
+1667 GYPEKKR